1 MLSGMDKVKYESV
14 ESFLAR
20 GGRIKKMRDCSPKE
34 AMFRSNRIY
43 KDQNN
48 PNRILRKPL
57 PRPTR
62 LPTTYSGYNSGK
74 K

>member
-1 MLSGMDKVKYESV
+1 MDDVVYESV

-20 GGRIKKMRDCSPKE
+20 GGQIKKMRDCSPKE
-34 AMFRSNRIY
+34 AMFRSNKIY

-48 PNRILRKPL
+48 PNRILRKPPNKPTGL
-57 PRPTR
+57 PH
-62 LPTTYSGYNSGK
+62 TYSGYNSAK